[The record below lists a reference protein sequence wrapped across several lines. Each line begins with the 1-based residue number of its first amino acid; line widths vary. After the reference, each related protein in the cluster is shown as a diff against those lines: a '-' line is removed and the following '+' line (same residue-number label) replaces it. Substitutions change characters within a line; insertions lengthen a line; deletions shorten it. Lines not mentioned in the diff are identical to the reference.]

1 MFLFCPCPAVM
12 ADEYNTDGSHQ
23 MQISTIVESGYVV
36 RLPANIT
43 LHQSSENSGFTY
55 TGTYTIGCQA
65 MLSDKNYMI

>member
-1 MFLFCPCPAVM
+1 M

-23 MQISTIVESGYVV
+23 MQISAIVESGYVV

-55 TGTYTIGCQA
+55 TIGCQA
-65 MLSDKNYMI
+65 MLSDKNYMIW